1 MSNQPLDKE
10 TMIKVYK
17 FGSYY
22 NPASNHYG
30 STANVVCDRCYK
42 NNLDISIGWQTYD
55 LCLVCTNEINN
66 ELKSKSHY
74 QPITPAKPIYQPSVY
89 TTNMMQNQFKVK
101 SMMLQRQFKNQN
113 NSSDNSDDS
122 KYLTFMMQDQFY

>member
-17 FGSYY
+17 FGTYY

-30 STANVVCDRCYK
+30 SVANVACDRCYK

-74 QPITPAKPIYQPSVY
+74 HPVPQTIQAKPHYQPSVY
-89 TTNMMQNQFKVK
+89 TTNMMQ
-101 SMMLQRQFKNQN
+101 RQFKNQN
-113 NSSDNSDDS
+113 NSSDDS
-122 KYLTFMMQDQFY
+122 KYLTFMMQEQFY